1 MGWCAEV
8 SLLQTQCKN
17 FGAVYVDQ
25 NIEAQRS
32 TRFCYNEF
40 TQFASRGIYE
50 SPLCSEKTEASQL
63 HCAGLID
70 VCAVIARLQVALL
83 QAPFFPLVLSF
94 HSEACCFQMTFHTH
108 RLRLQRPEQIV
119 PFVKLKNA
127 LLGLHCVIKLTTMLI
142 TKKKRYKL
150 RYLLK
155 QWCFV
160 KNNLIIYRVIVLQI
174 FAFMNNCAQVVVWT
188 C

>member
-1 MGWCAEV
+1 M
-8 SLLQTQCKN
+8 
-17 FGAVYVDQ
+17 YVDQ

-63 HCAGLID
+63 HCTGLID

-83 QAPFFPLVLSF
+83 QAPFFFSQFFPFTQKLV
-94 HSEACCFQMTFHTH
+94 AFQMTFHAH
-108 RLRLQRPEQIV
+108 RSRLQRLEQIV
-119 PFVKLKNA
+119 LFHNLKM
-127 LLGLHCVIKLTTMLI
+127 LCQGCIVLLTTMLI
-142 TKKKRYKL
+142 THKKNDTSCDICF
-150 RYLLK
+150 K

-160 KNNLIIYRVIVLQI
+160 KNNLIIYRVIMLQI
-174 FAFMNNCAQVVVWT
+174 FAFMNNCTQVVVWT